1 MENIFEII
9 LVITFGAIFG
19 SYATLFAYRLPR
31 EESCFGRYF
40 GKKSRCPNCGFT
52 IITRDLIP
60 LLNWIITCGKCRSC
74 KTKIPRIHLFVEL
87 STTILFL
94 ICYLNFG
101 FTEIFIIN
109 CLIAVAMVVIMACDV
124 THKRFPREAL
134 IFLLFFV
141 TINRVLFDQTLVSIL
156 YSLSLGIITSA
167 IFYKLIYKKFNYI
180 FVNEKQFSDYIKF
193 MLIASI
199 ALDYQS
205 FLYYFFEVMFILA
218 LLSFFK
224 VFSKKNIISIGYVF
238 AFPLLWILIIQPINY

>member
-40 GKKSRCPNCGFT
+40 GKKSRCPNCGST

-109 CLIAVAMVVIMACDV
+109 CLIAVALVVIMACDI

-193 MLIASI
+193 ILISSI

-238 AFPLLWILIIQPINY
+238 VFPLLWILIIQPINY

>member
-9 LVITFGAIFG
+9 LVIIFGAIFG

-31 EESCFGRYF
+31 GESCFGRYF

-60 LLNWIITCGKCRSC
+60 LLNWIITGGKCRSC

-87 STTILFL
+87 LTTIFFV

-101 FTEIFIIN
+101 FTEIFIIH
-109 CLIAVAMVVIMACDV
+109 CLIAVAMVVIMACDI
-124 THKRFPREAL
+124 THKKFTREAL
-134 IFLLFFV
+134 TFLLFFV
-141 TINRVLFDQTLVSIL
+141 TINRILFDQTLINIV
-156 YSLSLGIITSA
+156 YSLTLGIIFSA
-167 IFYKLIYKKFNYI
+167 IFYKLIHKKINHV
-180 FVNEKQFSDYIKF
+180 FVNEDQFLEYIKF
-193 MLIASI
+193 ILIASI

-205 FLYYFFEVMFILA
+205 FLYYFFEVMFILL

-224 VFSKKNIISIGYVF
+224 VFGKKNIISIGYVF
-238 AFPLLWILIIQPINY
+238 VFPLLWLLIIQPINY

>member
-9 LVITFGAIFG
+9 LVIAFGAIFG

-40 GKKSRCPNCGFT
+40 GKKSRCPNCGYT

-109 CLIAVAMVVIMACDV
+109 CLIAVALVVIMACDI

-193 MLIASI
+193 ILISSI

-238 AFPLLWILIIQPINY
+238 VFPLLWILIIQPINY

>member
-9 LVITFGAIFG
+9 LVIAFGAIFG

-40 GKKSRCPNCGFT
+40 GKKSRCPNCSST

-101 FTEIFIIN
+101 FTEIFIIH
-109 CLIAVAMVVIMACDV
+109 CLIAVALVVIMACDI

-193 MLIASI
+193 ILISSI

-238 AFPLLWILIIQPINY
+238 VFPLLWILIIQPINY

>member
-1 MENIFEII
+1 MESVFEII
-9 LVITFGAIFG
+9 LVIIFGAVFG

-31 EESCFGRYF
+31 GESCFGRYF

-101 FTEIFIIN
+101 FTELFIIN
-109 CLIAVAMVVIMACDV
+109 CLIAVSMVVAMACDM
-124 THKRFPREAL
+124 THKKFTRETL

-141 TINRVLFDQTLVSIL
+141 TINRVLFDQALTNIV
-156 YSLSLGIITSA
+156 YSLALGIFAST
-167 IFYKLIYKKFNYI
+167 IFYQLICKKFRYI
-180 FVNEKQFSDYIKF
+180 FFSEEQFFDYIKF
-193 MLIASI
+193 ILIASI

-205 FLYYFFEVMFILA
+205 FLYYFFQVMFILS

-224 VFSKKNIISIGYVF
+224 AFNKKNIISIGYVF
-238 AFPLLWILIIQPINY
+238 VFPLLWMLIIQPINY

>member
-1 MENIFEII
+1 MENIFEIA
-9 LVITFGAIFG
+9 LVIIFGAIFG

-31 EESCFGRYF
+31 GESCFGRYF

-101 FTEIFIIN
+101 FTEIFIVN
-109 CLIAVAMVVIMACDV
+109 CLIAVSLVVIMACDI
-124 THKRFPREAL
+124 THKKFTNQAL

-141 TINRVLFDQTLVSIL
+141 TINRVLFDQTLANIV
-156 YSLSLGIITSA
+156 YSLTLGIIVST
-167 IFYKLIYKKFNYI
+167 IFYKIIYKNFSYI
-180 FVNEKQFSDYIKF
+180 FINEEHFFDYIKLI
-193 MLIASI
+193 LIASV

-205 FLYYFFEVMFILA
+205 FLYYFFEVMFILS

-238 AFPLLWILIIQPINY
+238 IFPLLWILIIQPINY

>member
-1 MENIFEII
+1 MENIFEIA
-9 LVITFGAIFG
+9 LVIIFGAIFG

-31 EESCFGRYF
+31 GESCFGRYF

-101 FTEIFIIN
+101 FTEIFIVN
-109 CLIAVAMVVIMACDV
+109 CLIAVSLVVIMACDI
-124 THKRFPREAL
+124 THKKFTNQAL
-134 IFLLFFV
+134 IFLLFFA
-141 TINRVLFDQTLVSIL
+141 TINRVLFDQTLANIV
-156 YSLSLGIITSA
+156 YSLTLGIVVSA
-167 IFYKLIYKKFNYI
+167 IFYKIIYKNFSYI
-180 FVNEKQFSDYIKF
+180 FINEEHFFDYIKLI
-193 MLIASI
+193 LIASV

-205 FLYYFFEVMFILA
+205 FLYYFFEVMFILS

-238 AFPLLWILIIQPINY
+238 IFPLLWILIIQPINY

>member
-9 LVITFGAIFG
+9 LVIAFGAIFG

-31 EESCFGRYF
+31 GESCFGRYF

-101 FTEIFIIN
+101 FTELFIVN
-109 CLIAVAMVVIMACDV
+109 CLIAVSMVVIIACDI
-124 THKRFPREAL
+124 THKKFTREAL
-134 IFLLFFV
+134 TFLLFFD
-141 TINRVLFDQTLVSIL
+141 TINRVLYDQTLSNIL
-156 YSLSLGIITSA
+156 YSLALGIIGA
-167 IFYKLIYKKFNYI
+167 VIFYKLICKKFSYI
-180 FVNEKQFSDYIKF
+180 FSDEEQFFDYIKF
-193 MLIASI
+193 ILIASV

-205 FLYYFFEVMFILA
+205 FLYYFFQVMFILS

-238 AFPLLWILIIQPINY
+238 VFPLLWMLIIQPINY

>member
-9 LVITFGAIFG
+9 FVIAFGAIFG

-101 FTEIFIIN
+101 FTEMFIIN
-109 CLIAVAMVVIMACDV
+109 CLIAVALVVIMACDI

-141 TINRVLFDQTLVSIL
+141 TINRVLFDQTLINIVS
-156 YSLSLGIITSA
+156 SLSFGIVFSA
-167 IFYKLIYKKFNYI
+167 ICACRKH
-180 FVNEKQFSDYIKF
+180 
-193 MLIASI
+193 
-199 ALDYQS
+199 
-205 FLYYFFEVMFILA
+205 
-218 LLSFFK
+218 
-224 VFSKKNIISIGYVF
+224 
-238 AFPLLWILIIQPINY
+238 

>member
-9 LVITFGAIFG
+9 LVIAFGAIFG

-109 CLIAVAMVVIMACDV
+109 CLIAVAMVVIIACDI
-124 THKRFPREAL
+124 THKRFTREAL

-193 MLIASI
+193 ILIASI

-205 FLYYFFEVMFILA
+205 FLYYFFEVMFILS

>member
-9 LVITFGAIFG
+9 LVIIFGAVFG

-40 GKKSRCPNCGFT
+40 GKKSRCPHCGFT

-101 FTEIFIIN
+101 FTEIFIVH
-109 CLIAVAMVVIMACDV
+109 CLIAVAMVIIIACDI
-124 THKRFPREAL
+124 THKKFTREAL
-134 IFLLFFV
+134 TFLLFFV
-141 TINRVLFDQTLVSIL
+141 TINRVLFDQTLINIVS
-156 YSLSLGIITSA
+156 SLTFGIVFSA
-167 IFYKLIYKKFNYI
+167 IFYKLIYQKINYV
-180 FVNEKQFSDYIKF
+180 FSNESQFLDYIKF
-193 MLIASI
+193 ILIASV

-205 FLYYFFEVMFILA
+205 FLYYFFEVMFILL

-224 VFSKKNIISIGYVF
+224 VFSKKNMISIGYVF
-238 AFPLLWILIIQPINY
+238 VFPLLWILIIQPINY

>member
-9 LVITFGAIFG
+9 LVIAFGAIFG

-109 CLIAVAMVVIMACDV
+109 CLIAVAMVVIIACDI
-124 THKRFPREAL
+124 THKRFTREAL

-193 MLIASI
+193 ILIASI

-205 FLYYFFEVMFILA
+205 FLYYFFEVMFILL

>member
-9 LVITFGAIFG
+9 LVIIFGAIFG

-31 EESCFGRYF
+31 GESCFGRYF

-60 LLNWIITCGKCRSC
+60 LLNWIITGGKCRSC

-87 STTILFL
+87 LTTIFFV

-101 FTEIFIIN
+101 FTEIFIIH
-109 CLIAVAMVVIMACDV
+109 CLIAVAMVVIMACDI
-124 THKRFPREAL
+124 THKKFTREAL
-134 IFLLFFV
+134 TFLLFFV
-141 TINRVLFDQTLVSIL
+141 TINRILFDQTLINIV
-156 YSLSLGIITSA
+156 YSLTLGIIFST
-167 IFYKLIYKKFNYI
+167 IFYKLIHKKINHV
-180 FVNEKQFSDYIKF
+180 FVNEDQFLEYIKF
-193 MLIASI
+193 ILIASI

-205 FLYYFFEVMFILA
+205 FLYYFFEVMFILL

-224 VFSKKNIISIGYVF
+224 VFGKKNIISIGYVF
-238 AFPLLWILIIQPINY
+238 VFPLLWLLIIQPINY